1 MRCEWFAKCASN
13 IQFYDLKD
21 DFNAQF
27 IVDGVQAAREA
38 FNRSIDALRKDLLD
52 AGLSPNKVE
61 EIIGKRAF
69 SLQYMQEN
77 QLIK

>member
-1 MRCEWFAKCASN
+1 MSGDAEVF
-13 IQFYDLKD
+13 D
-21 DFNAQF
+21 
-27 IVDGVQAAREA
+27 DGVQAAREA
-38 FNRSIDALRKDLLD
+38 FNRSIDALRKELLD

-69 SLQYMQEN
+69 SLQYIQEN